1 MTAFLVCTGLSGVR
15 VDRVDHPSRCCTGP
29 QATPC
34 MGRASY
40 ELISPHLSY
49 LFPTSLFLSHH
60 SITLSFVSSRKFGF
74 PADIV
79 YPLRFSCTKILPFSS
94 VVSSLHRSRCSIV
107 LPHFFLSRPITV
119 VARSLL
125 FLCSLPRLLTRYPCS
140 ASWPSSC
147 NIIVVFYQHR
157 LSSSFLTFA
166 IYSTF
171 HLSRSRC

>member
-1 MTAFLVCTGLSGVR
+1 MTAFPVCTGLPGVR

-29 QATPC
+29 QATSC

-79 YPLRFSCTKILPFSS
+79 YPLRSSCTKVCPSHQWSFLCIALAAPSS
-94 VVSSLHRSRCSIV
+94 YRTVFFVSSNHSSRS
-107 LPHFFLSRPITV
+107 FLSFPLL
-119 VARSLL
+119 AAQAPHALSLL
-125 FLCSLPRLLTRYPCS
+125 RLM
-140 ASWPSSC
+140 AA
-147 NIIVVFYQHR
+147 VV
-157 LSSSFLTFA
+157 
-166 IYSTF
+166 
-171 HLSRSRC
+171 